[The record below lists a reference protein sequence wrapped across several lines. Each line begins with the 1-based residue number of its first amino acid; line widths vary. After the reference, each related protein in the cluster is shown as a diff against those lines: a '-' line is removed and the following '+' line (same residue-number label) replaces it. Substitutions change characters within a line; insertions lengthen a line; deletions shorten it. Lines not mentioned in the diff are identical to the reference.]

1 MQVFREFD
9 NLTTIH
15 RMMAT
20 DTLTYLTDDI
30 LAKVDRASMAV
41 SLETRIPLLDH
52 RLFEFSWRLPVEFH
66 SHKRVSK
73 RVLRSMVNRRIPQ
86 KIMDRPKMGFAIPL
100 AAWLRTQ
107 LRDWAEDLLNPKEL
121 SRQA

>member
-15 RMMAT
+15 WMMAT

-41 SLETRIPLLDH
+41 SLENSIPLLDH
-52 RLFEFSWRLPVEFH
+52 RLFEFSLSCQWNFIPTN
-66 SHKRVSK
+66 VS
-73 RVLRSMVNRRIPQ
+73 VSGYSAP
-86 KIMDRPKMGFAIPL
+86 
-100 AAWLRTQ
+100 W
-107 LRDWAEDLLNPKEL
+107 
-121 SRQA
+121 